1 MKRHRQCIEIIIA
14 WTNKLQNP
22 LPLIRKYVC
31 SMHVCFMYLRM
42 CNHGHIHL
50 TAPQI
55 QMHLRNY
62 DVYCKGDHSKLDNN
76 PVTSV
81 TRKEFR
87 GCAFQCSVWAPLSQ
101 RCFGTHE
108 LPPWSFHP
116 ARYIAYLS
124 YMFCWEKNCV
134 CNDENCNFP
143 IHSYVLLSSSQQVLF
158 ILSRLSHLIH
168 CLSHFISYLLL
179 CLTYTL

>member
-1 MKRHRQCIEIIIA
+1 
-14 WTNKLQNP
+14 
-22 LPLIRKYVC
+22 
-31 SMHVCFMYLRM
+31 MHVCFMYLRM

-87 GCAFQCSVWAPLSQ
+87 VAHFNAQ
-101 RCFGTHE
+101 FGR
-108 LPPWSFHP
+108 P
-116 ARYIAYLS
+116 
-124 YMFCWEKNCV
+124 
-134 CNDENCNFP
+134 FP
-143 IHSYVLLSSSQQVLF
+143 KDALALTNYPHGVF
-158 ILSRLSHLIH
+158 IRPDI
-168 CLSHFISYLLL
+168 
-179 CLTYTL
+179 